1 MIKSVAR
8 NFSVFIFLLG
18 ISYVPSVVFSMNYNE
33 TLTLDKGG
41 NGSIQVLYVEK
52 ESAIKQKN
60 FLIGNLPFTN
70 DKVSEY
76 FSSPSV
82 RIFSSKVEN
91 RANDNSLVQV
101 LVSLTFQKI
110 TDLNSLKAFTKSNF
124 SLIQT
129 DTGLVLK
136 RTFSPEFVNE
146 NSIDQILFVAKSDLG
161 ILSSNGQ
168 IKDNVASF
176 FRPKD
181 FLDGKNEVN
190 FVSTFNQGVKK
201 SSGEDKKV
209 EKDPKSCG
217 LFGFE
222 LPLILLAGYVFGLKK
237 RWN

>member
-1 MIKSVAR
+1 LKLILWRAIFKIKIKLMIKSVAR

-161 ILSSNGQ
+161 ILS
-168 IKDNVASF
+168 
-176 FRPKD
+176 
-181 FLDGKNEVN
+181 LDGKNEVN